1 MTDPKALIAEA
12 RELLTC
18 DGLGEHFPYAF
29 SLITRLAAALEE
41 ATVPEGWRV
50 TEYRYSDDSFVWQ
63 GTQGEWWGKGG
74 MPGHKRQ
81 GPFPTAREAMA
92 ALDGPGEL

>member
-12 RELLTC
+12 RELLTS

-41 ATVPEGWRV
+41 ATVPFMR
-50 TEYRYSDDSFVWQ
+50 RAPD
-63 GTQGEWWGKGG
+63 
-74 MPGHKRQ
+74 
-81 GPFPTAREAMA
+81 PTRP
-92 ALDGPGEL
+92 D

>member
-1 MTDPKALIAEA
+1 MTDIKALIAEA
-12 RELLTC
+12 RARA
-18 DGLGEHFPYAF
+18 DMFHRWGLNDDNLFR
-29 SLITRLAAALEE
+29 RLAAALEE

-92 ALDGPGEL
+92 ALDGEETK